1 MLERKIEMNDKWM
14 EKHFDERQIEEIKLC
29 LSYATYAT
37 ECYNGTNGHN
47 VRMVIAK
54 MAGLLSDDVH
64 ILDNKTFG
72 TNGHNL

>member
-1 MLERKIEMNDKWM
+1 MNDKWM
-14 EKHFDERQIEEIKLC
+14 QKHFDERQIKEIERC
-29 LSYATYAT
+29 LLYATYAND
-37 ECYNGTNGHN
+37 CYRGADGHN

-54 MAGLLSDDVH
+54 MAGLLSDVH